1 MNSVVELHF
10 GFFYFSVS
18 FMMTVVVPLSTFL
31 KLKAELFFNSFRAV
45 ISLREKLFFSLVT
58 VISASCALTFS
69 K

>member
-10 GFFYFSVS
+10 GFFYF
-18 FMMTVVVPLSTFL
+18 FRLIHVVVPLSTFL